1 LQSALGKHWPEKQG
15 HLMADIPAPQY
26 PTNQSQ
32 PTQSLATMNPLQV
45 IAAANYA
52 QQFQNTQRT
61 MASQQATGEA
71 FQGALQDDGSLDMGK
86 LSAALQN
93 NPAAAYG
100 MPDTAQKMLTQGS
113 GQFDLDAA
121 RNKFVVD
128 AVGSVANDPKLNA
141 DKVRS
146 LGVTLARNLKIPSHM
161 INNWLD
167 DMPKDQAGIRS
178 KLIQMRNIA
187 TGSANASTPT
197 PSGLDD
203 AGAPVT
209 APRDVYNY
217 KTAGGGIPSALAPGE
232 QGLSESAAG
241 RAANLQA
248 TASSSPQYHADLENL
263 RQDSAVMGN
272 LGGPTQ
278 DVEKKLNQLSTRV
291 AGFGITMTP
300 DQLRASESFD
310 KVASQIALNQAK
322 MLGGTDST
330 RSMTVG
336 ATPNSGMSRYGRDGV
351 IDMLQGN
358 QDSVDAAR
366 EAWLDARS
374 KGAPAGSHDLFMNKL
389 NKVLDP
395 RVFQFNR
402 LTPENKQKF
411 LSQMPPQ
418 DIPSFEAKY
427 KASVARGWVPPLKPA
442 AQQ

>member
-1 LQSALGKHWPEKQG
+1 
-15 HLMADIPAPQY
+15 MASGDIPAPQY
-26 PTNQSQ
+26 PQAQ
-32 PTQSLATMNPLQV
+32 PAPPSLATMNPLQV
-45 IAAANYA
+45 LDLANGV
-52 QQFQNTQRT
+52 QNFQNNQQTIQAR
-61 MASQQATGEA
+61 QATGEA
-71 FQGALQDDGSLDMGK
+71 FQGALNDDGSLDMGK
-86 LSAALQN
+86 LATALRD
-93 NPAAAYG
+93 NPAAAYT
-100 MPDTAQKMLTQGS
+100 MPETTQKMLTQGS

-128 AVGSVANDPKLNA
+128 AVGATANDPNLTA
-141 DKVRS
+141 DKVTS
-146 LGVTLARNLKIPSHM
+146 LGVTLARNLKIPAPM

-167 DMPKDQAGIRS
+167 DMPKDQKGMRQ

-197 PSGLDD
+197 PTGITPEG
-203 AGAPVT
+203 AGIT

-217 KTAGGGIPSALAPGE
+217 STAGGGIASGLAPGE
-232 QGLSESAAG
+232 KELSESAAG
-241 RAANLQA
+241 RAANLQG
-248 TASSSPQYHADLENL
+248 TASTSPQYHADLENL
-263 RQDSAVMGN
+263 REDSAVMGN

-278 DVEKKLNQLSTRV
+278 DVEKKLNQLSTRI

-310 KVASQIALNQAK
+310 KIASNIALNQAK

-330 RSMTVG
+330 RTMTVG

-351 IDMLQGN
+351 IDLLQGN

-366 EAWLDARS
+366 EAWLDAKS
-374 KGAPAGSHDLFMNKL
+374 KGASAGSHDLFMSKL

-418 DIPSFEAKY
+418 DIPAFEAKY
-427 KASVARGWVPPLKPA
+427 KASVARGWVPPLKPVG
-442 AQQ
+442 AQ

>member
-1 LQSALGKHWPEKQG
+1 
-15 HLMADIPAPQY
+15 MADGSIPAPQY
-26 PTNQSQ
+26 PTNQQ
-32 PTQSLATMNPLQV
+32 PQVQSLATMNPLQV
-45 IAAANYA
+45 VGMA
-52 QQFQNTQRT
+52 QGVQQLQAFQRDQ
-61 MASQQATGEA
+61 ASRQATGEA
-71 FQGALQDDGSLDMGK
+71 FQGALNDDGSVDMGK
-86 LSAALQN
+86 LSTALQN

-100 MPDTAQKMLTQGS
+100 MPETTQKMLTQGS

-128 AVGSVANDPKLNA
+128 AVGSVANDPKLTP

-146 LGVTLARNLKIPSHM
+146 LGVTLARNLKVPSPV

-167 DMPKDQAGIRS
+167 DMPNNQAGMRS

-187 TGSANASTPT
+187 TGAANASTPT
-197 PSGLDD
+197 ATGITPE
-203 AGAPVT
+203 GAPIT

-217 KTAGGGIPSALAPGE
+217 QTAGGGLPSGLAPGE
-232 QGLSESAAG
+232 EDLSKSAAG

-291 AGFGITMTP
+291 AGFGITMSP

-310 KVASQIALNQAK
+310 KVASNIALNQAK

-330 RSMTVG
+330 RSMSVG

-358 QDSVDAAR
+358 QDAVDAAR

-389 NKVLDP
+389 NKALDP

-402 LTPENKQKF
+402 LNRDNQQKF
-411 LSQMPPQ
+411 LSQMSPD
-418 DIPSFEAKY
+418 DIPAFEQKY
-427 KASVARGWVPPLKPA
+427 SASVKRGWVQPLKPA
-442 AQQ
+442 AAQ

>member
-1 LQSALGKHWPEKQG
+1 MLAQG
-15 HLMADIPAPQY
+15 
-26 PTNQSQ
+26 
-32 PTQSLATMNPLQV
+32 
-45 IAAANYA
+45 
-52 QQFQNTQRT
+52 
-61 MASQQATGEA
+61 
-71 FQGALQDDGSLDMGK
+71 GAH
-86 LSAALQN
+86 
-93 NPAAAYG
+93 
-100 MPDTAQKMLTQGS
+100 
-113 GQFDLDAA
+113 FDLDAK
-121 RNKFVVD
+121 RNQFTVD
-128 AVGSVANDPKLNA
+128 AIGAVANDPKLNA

-167 DMPKDQAGIRS
+167 DMPKDQPGMRS

-197 PSGLDD
+197 PTGITPE
-203 AGAPVT
+203 GAPIT

-217 KTAGGGIPSALAPGE
+217 RTAGGGIASGLAPGE

-291 AGFGITMTP
+291 AGFGITMSP

-310 KVASQIALNQAK
+310 KVASNIALNQAK

-330 RSMTVG
+330 RTMSVG

-358 QDSVDAAR
+358 QDAVDAAR
-366 EAWLDARS
+366 QAWLDAKS
-374 KGAPAGSHDLFMNKL
+374 KGASAGSHDIYMNKL
-389 NKVLDP
+389 SKTLDP

-402 LTPENKQKF
+402 LDRDNQQKF
-411 LSQMPPQ
+411 YSQMPPAE
-418 DIPSFEAKY
+418 IPAFEAKY
-427 KASVARGWVPPLKPA
+427 EASVNRGWVQKPKPA